1 MRKLSALIGTC
12 LALGVAVISL
22 LKSGVDLKYF
32 YDPLGIGIVVGGTIA
47 AVFMTYSLTDVFRV
61 ASICSKIFFRE
72 DKTYKA
78 VGMELMKF
86 AEQCSN
92 GGIPTE
98 AKGVVHPF
106 LNDCLGLINDGYS
119 ESEMR
124 DILEQR
130 IMSMHE
136 AEKYDMS
143 IVRAISKYPP
153 TFGMYGTVV
162 GLIALMATIGGD
174 SVDMKK
180 IGGYMAIALTTTLY
194 GIMIANFLFKPVSDN
209 LELGSKIN
217 MKVRSLVMETVILI
231 KARASLLVIQDTINS
246 QIPPRDMISY
256 IGGGSSGAKRVA

>member
-1 MRKLSALIGTC
+1 MRKLSALIGLS
-12 LALGVAVISL
+12 LALVVAAISL
-22 LKSGVDLKYF
+22 VKSGVDLKYF
-32 YDPLGIGIVVGGTIA
+32 YDVLGIFIVVGGTIA
-47 AVFMTYSLTDVFRV
+47 AVFMSYSLTDVLRV
-61 ASICSKIFFRE
+61 ASICMKIFLRE

-78 VGMELMKF
+78 IGMELMKF

-92 GGIPTE
+92 SGIPTE

-124 DILEQR
+124 DMLEQR
-130 IMSMHE
+130 IMSIYE
-136 AEKYDMS
+136 SEKYDMS
-143 IVRAISKYPP
+143 IVRAVSKYPP

-174 SVDMKK
+174 TVDMKK

-194 GIMIANFLFKPVSDN
+194 GIMIANFMFKPISDN
-209 LELGSKIN
+209 LEIGSKIN
-217 MKVRSLVMETVILI
+217 MKVRQLVLETVLLI
-231 KARASLLVIQDTINS
+231 KARASLLIIQDTINS

-256 IGGGSSGAKRVA
+256 VGGASGTKRVG

>member
-1 MRKLSALIGTC
+1 MRKISAFIGIC
-12 LALGVAVISL
+12 LALVVAAISL
-22 LKSGVDLKYF
+22 IKSGVDLKYF
-32 YDPLGIGIVVGGTIA
+32 YDVLGLFIVLGGTVA
-47 AVFMTYSLTDVFRV
+47 AVFMSYSLTDVMRV
-61 ASICSKIFFRE
+61 ASICAKIFFRE

-86 AEQCSN
+86 AEQCSTS
-92 GGIPTE
+92 GIPTE
-98 AKGVVHPF
+98 SKVVHPF

-130 IMSMHE
+130 IMSIYE
-136 AEKYDMS
+136 SEKYDMS
-143 IVRAISKYPP
+143 IVRAVSKYPP

-174 SVDMKK
+174 TVDMKK

-194 GIMIANFLFKPVSDN
+194 GIMIANFLFKPISDN
-209 LELGSKIN
+209 LEIGSKIN
-217 MKVRSLVMETVILI
+217 MKVRQLILETVILV

-256 IGGGSSGAKRVA
+256 VGGGSAGAKRVA